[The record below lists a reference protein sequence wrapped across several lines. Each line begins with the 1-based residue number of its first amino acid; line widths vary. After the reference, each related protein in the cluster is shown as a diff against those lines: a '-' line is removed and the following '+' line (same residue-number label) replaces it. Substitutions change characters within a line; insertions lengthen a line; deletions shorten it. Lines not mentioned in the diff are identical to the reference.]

1 MYLGKVVEFGATES
15 VFSNPQHDYTKT
27 LLAAIPQ
34 PDPKGRDERKNERL
48 QLEK

>member
-1 MYLGKVVEFGATES
+1 MYLGELVEFGSTDEI
-15 VFSNPQHDYTKT
+15 FSNLQHEYTKT

-48 QLEK
+48 QIEK